1 MGKTIIGELLKELI
15 LDTKKEII
23 VWPKGCIIEISSED
37 DYNHNV
43 TNKDIEN
50 AVEILEKLD

>member
-37 DYNHNV
+37 NYNHNI

-50 AVEILEKLD
+50 AVEILKKLD